1 VPQKN
6 QKETMM
12 LRKLLAFVA
21 LGLILRIAYA
31 ATIYQPSLLPYILDD
46 YVLYRMG
53 AEAILSGDLTFTND
67 LFLMRPPLYPLLVA
81 ALDLHPL
88 LIIATNIIF
97 GTAVIP
103 LSYVLA
109 RKLRLS
115 YRLALVASL
124 IVAVDP
130 TSIKYSGVLVAEPLA
145 NLLLA
150 LAFISLAIA
159 AKRQTGATSV
169 LWAALAGAFI
179 TFSALTRPAAYLF
192 SIPMGLWLAFARRQ
206 GRILA
211 TCALLVFGF
220 GGAWLWMN
228 HNAAAFG
235 HRTFSTVGNFTMLY
249 YRAASVLHQAT
260 GQEIDDVYAELARRV
275 EARLGND
282 TADISAEKRHEH
294 YTRTPQLQSAMTD
307 VALGVFRD
315 YPLYYLLTIPVGLY
329 RMLIQVSG
337 PLLLPGIAW
346 NLALLLAAVF
356 GLWRLIHAKDWATA
370 MLLVFPCLYFIGG
383 TLLVCTSCVDTR
395 GRTMITPLLAIMA
408 AYGIIHLLNRR
419 RAVSASPSPPADS

>member
-1 VPQKN
+1 MIQ
-6 QKETMM
+6 
-12 LRKLLAFVA
+12 RKLLAVVA
-21 LGLILRIAYA
+21 LGLILRIAYT
-31 ATIYQPSLLPYILDD
+31 ATIYEPSLLPYILDD

-81 ALDLHPL
+81 ALGLEPL
-88 LIIATNIIF
+88 LIIAVNILF
-97 GTAVIP
+97 GTVIIP
-103 LSYVLA
+103 LSYLLA
-109 RKLRLS
+109 RKLCMS
-115 YRLALVASL
+115 YRLALIAGL

-145 NLLLA
+145 NMLLA
-150 LAFISLAIA
+150 LAFISLAMA
-159 AKRQTGATSV
+159 AQMHRRAPFM

-179 TFSALTRPAAYLF
+179 AFSALTRPAAYLF

-206 GRILA
+206 GRVLA

-260 GQEIDDVYAELARRV
+260 GQEIDEVYAELARRV

-282 TADISAEKRHEH
+282 TADISAQKRHEH
-294 YTRTPQLQSAMTD
+294 YTGSPQLQSAMTD
-307 VALGVFRD
+307 VAFGVFRD
-315 YPLYYLLTIPVGLY
+315 YPPYYLLTIPVGLY
-329 RMLIQVSG
+329 RMLIQVTG
-337 PLLLPGIAW
+337 ALLLPGIAW
-346 NLALLLAAVF
+346 NLALLLAAAF
-356 GLWRLIHAKDWATA
+356 GLWRLVREKSWAIA
-370 MLLVFPCLYFIGG
+370 MLLTLPCFYFIAG

-408 AYGIIHLLNRR
+408 AYGFMHLLNRR
-419 RAVSASPSPPADS
+419 RAASASPSPPVDS